1 MAFSGEVAKN
11 IHIHKF
17 SYSHTIFIYKYM
29 KHLISYSFQIFILY
43 GKNNFYTE
51 TPTMLTVH

>member
-1 MAFSGEVAKN
+1 MALSGEVAKK

-29 KHLISYSFQIFILY
+29 KHLTSYIFPIFILY
-43 GKNNFYTE
+43 RKNNFYTE